1 VIFNEL
7 IYGDDSSL
15 DQIIP
20 LDGELYVNFHFAGVV
35 VGNVLL
41 GCLLAWLQYKF
52 MAARRPV
59 ETYAWLVT
67 ALWTVFPG
75 SLSVT
80 SQMYVYSFWPMYVY
94 FAVKNVGFWSSA
106 TVSHR
111 DQPEVA

>member
-1 VIFNEL
+1 
-7 IYGDDSSL
+7 
-15 DQIIP
+15 
-20 LDGELYVNFHFAGVV
+20 
-35 VGNVLL
+35 VLF

-59 ETYAWLVT
+59 ETYAWLVM

-80 SQMYVYSFWPMYVY
+80 SQIYVYSFWPMYVY
-94 FAVKNVGFWSSA
+94 FAVKNVWSWSSA
-106 TVSHR
+106 TASHR